1 MINNYMNN
9 NIYILFILF
18 ALLISSFLNVV
29 IYRVPRHESIV
40 FPPSHCTKCR
50 HRLKAWE
57 LIPVVSYLFLKGR
70 CSHCKSKISI
80 RYPLVEMLTA
90 FLFLLVFIKFGI
102 SLDTLFFM
110 ILTGILICVSFIDY
124 DTMLIPNGLILF
136 GLISGIIYRMI
147 YHSDIVEYLIGI
159 AVGSGLLLLIVALT
173 GAMGM
178 GDVKLMA
185 VIALFI
191 DWKLI
196 LLTLFLSFI
205 IGAIV
210 STILMSLKIKSRK
223 DYVPFGPFISTA
235 AYISLLYGYR
245 LIGLYISIIIR

>member
-1 MINNYMNN
+1 MIL
-9 NIYILFILF
+9 IFVIFS
-18 ALLISSFLNVV
+18 LLIGSFLNVV